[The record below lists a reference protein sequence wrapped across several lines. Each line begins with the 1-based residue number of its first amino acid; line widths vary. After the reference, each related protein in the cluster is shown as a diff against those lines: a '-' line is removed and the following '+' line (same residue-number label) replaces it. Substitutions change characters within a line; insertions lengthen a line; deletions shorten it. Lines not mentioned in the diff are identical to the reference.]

1 DDVVHIHHGIAKFEN
16 MTTITR
22 EGRAAE
28 FLTLKF
34 AGEAVLHVPV
44 TQIHLVQK
52 YVGSAHGRPPL
63 SVLGGAS
70 WSKQKEKVAEAVEK
84 LAAEMLEVQA
94 AREHTPGTGYPPDT
108 VWQKEFENAFPY
120 PPTEDQAQAADEIKL
135 DLAK

>member
-1 DDVVHIHHGIAKFEN
+1 
-16 MTTITR
+16 M
-22 EGRAAE
+22 
-28 FLTLKF
+28 
-34 AGEAVLHVPV
+34 LHVPV

-63 SVLGGAS
+63 SILGGVS

-94 AREHTPGTGYPPDT
+94 AREHTPGTAFPADT

-120 PPTEDQAQAADEIKL
+120 PPTEDQVRAADELKNGYGQAAA
-135 DLAK
+135 DGSPAVR